1 VQVSDDQFTA
11 HGEPSVATN
20 PRDPH
25 NLLAAAMVFQG
36 TGRGVATYMSFDDG
50 RRWTSNGL
58 LPGVT
63 IDYDADVTVTFDGH
77 GDGYVSAWIGSRDHP
92 DTGGAYLWR
101 TDDGG
106 RSFQP
111 PALAVPGFLD
121 HPGVAADPSPSS
133 SDLYLAGTF
142 ATTAAGLRFTRSTDG
157 GRSFEAPRT
166 IDATNGSKGR
176 LPVIAAGPDGL
187 VAVMYYVAQPDGTN
201 VATVVTSTDHGEG
214 FGPPNVLGAVRF
226 PSSGIAARG
235 GPALAADH
243 ATGDL
248 YAAVATGDPAG
259 SSELDLYSSHD
270 RGRTWS
276 AATTVARTA
285 TVTYSQPQLSVD
297 ESGRVGLSAFA
308 ITSGRADQLLF
319 ISQPRTVTFGAAHRV
334 TPTGFETARGL
345 ATATAQ
351 DSADSSSDH
360 WIGDYQGLTAS
371 ASGFHPVW
379 NDTRTGQ
386 LELFTATVS
395 ATSP

>member
-11 HGEPSVATN
+11 HAEPSVATN

-25 NLLAAAMVFQG
+25 NLLAAAMVFRG
-36 TGRGVATYMSFDDG
+36 TGRGVATYTSFDSG

-63 IDYDADVTVTFDGH
+63 IDYDGDVTVTFDGH
-77 GDGYVSAWIGSRDHP
+77 GDGYVSAWIGSRDHA
-92 DTGGAYLWR
+92 DAGGAYLWR

-111 PALAVPGFLD
+111 PVLAVPGFLD

-142 ATTAAGLRFTRSTDG
+142 ATTTAGLRFTRSTDG

-166 IDATNGSKGR
+166 IDATNGSQGR
-176 LPVIAAGPDGL
+176 LPVIAAGADGL
-187 VAVMYYVAQPDGTN
+187 VTVMYYVAQPDGTN
-201 VATVVTSTDHGEG
+201 VATVVTSTDHGET
-214 FGPPNVLGAVRF
+214 FAPPNVLGTVRF

-235 GPALAADH
+235 GPALAADP

-270 RGRTWS
+270 RGRTWT
-276 AATTVARTA
+276 AATTVARTD

-297 ESGRVGLSAFA
+297 ESRRIGLSAFA

-319 ISQPRTVTFGAAHRV
+319 ISQPRTVIFGAAYRV
-334 TPTGFETARGL
+334 TPTGFETALGL
-345 ATATAQ
+345 ATAAAQ